1 MIKKV
6 FGVVAGGG
14 VLGLVGGEGIDC
26 LRMFDFALLYLVG
39 VNAVDVVD
47 AVIDGVVESLH
58 SQKPEMLDTTRRTR
72 KGTHDESLRKDIFCV
87 QGSADDGGSR
97 RVFLCDRIMHLT
109 SYRGLGGTA
118 SSQSQDIFEMEPNL
132 FSTLP
137 SFAKQH
143 ALFHSKPHP
152 SSSRPSSSSLCH
164 QTNSS
169 FWALTTRDNG

>member
-87 QGSADDGGSR
+87 QGMLTMGEADDW
-97 RVFLCDRIMHLT
+97 
-109 SYRGLGGTA
+109 
-118 SSQSQDIFEMEPNL
+118 N
-132 FSTLP
+132 
-137 SFAKQH
+137 
-143 ALFHSKPHP
+143 
-152 SSSRPSSSSLCH
+152 
-164 QTNSS
+164 NSVDPECS
-169 FWALTTRDNG
+169 CVIKWA

>member
-58 SQKPEMLDTTRRTR
+58 SQKPEMLETTIRRTR
-72 KGTHDESLRKDIFCV
+72 KGTYEESLRIIIV
-87 QGSADDGGSR
+87 
-97 RVFLCDRIMHLT
+97 LI
-109 SYRGLGGTA
+109 
-118 SSQSQDIFEMEPNL
+118 
-132 FSTLP
+132 
-137 SFAKQH
+137 
-143 ALFHSKPHP
+143 
-152 SSSRPSSSSLCH
+152 
-164 QTNSS
+164 
-169 FWALTTRDNG
+169 

>member
-14 VLGLVGGEGIDC
+14 VLGLVRGEGIDC

-72 KGTHDESLRKDIFCV
+72 KGTHDESLRKDIFCA

-97 RVFLCDRIMHLT
+97 RVFLCD
-109 SYRGLGGTA
+109 
-118 SSQSQDIFEMEPNL
+118 Q
-132 FSTLP
+132 
-137 SFAKQH
+137 
-143 ALFHSKPHP
+143 
-152 SSSRPSSSSLCH
+152 LCD
-164 QTNSS
+164 QM
-169 FWALTTRDNG
+169 DD

>member
-97 RVFLCDRIMHLT
+97 RVFLCDRIIHLT

-118 SSQSQDIFEMEPNL
+118 SLLS
-132 FSTLP
+132 
-137 SFAKQH
+137 
-143 ALFHSKPHP
+143 
-152 SSSRPSSSSLCH
+152 
-164 QTNSS
+164 
-169 FWALTTRDNG
+169 